1 MFDSQYNGYSTDEL
15 FFVSSLTRFYKVGL
29 VIYVLIA
36 VQSRIWRAAMEGSF
50 SGTHQEVC
58 RGSRSCWFVNMLI
71 CRLRRFSPSNHVHK
85 WSTPE
90 LIIHGS
96 KDYRLPE
103 TEGISVFQALQQY
116 VSSLPYRLWCST
128 VDDVTGA
135 M

>member
-15 FFVSSLTRFYKVGL
+15 FFVSSLTRFYKAGL
-29 VIYVLIA
+29 VIYILIA
-36 VQSRIWRAAMEGSF
+36 VQPRIWRSAMEGSF

-58 RGSRSCWFVNMLI
+58 RGSRPCWLVNMLI
-71 CRLRRFSPSNHVHK
+71 CRLCRFSPSNRVHK

-116 VSSLPYRLWCST
+116 VSSLRYKFWCPT
-128 VDDVTGA
+128 VDYVTGA
-135 M
+135 I